1 MNLIGLIF
9 NGLHIARFNL
19 LQKLRIGG
27 LFVAHLAETVA
38 EDGENEQEY
47 KGNHHKIHNGLSIPV
62 LLITVVVIIVI
73 ISVLPIIRFERISI
87 FVVIRSLVFH
97 LVLRILS
104 LATYSSLII

>member
-1 MNLIGLIF
+1 MDSK
-9 NGLHIARFNL
+9 NL
-19 LQKLRIGG
+19 LKDSKAYYEDNNYYEI
-27 LFVAHLAETVA
+27 FSIA